1 MQKFPRGLVT
11 DPNDTLTMA
20 GRVMVHWH
28 QLDPQCELRELRVD
42 ASSGLSETEAARR
55 GSEYGRNELVVSGIK
70 SPWLILWQQVS
81 SLMVFI
87 LIVAAA
93 ISALLTDYKDAI
105 AIGAIV
111 VLNAVLGFSQEY
123 RAERAM
129 LALKRLAMPIVR
141 VRRDGKMREIPATSL
156 VPGDIVALETGNF
169 LAADCRVL
177 ESMNLQTQEAALT
190 GESQPVRKLIGPIEA
205 SNVALGDR
213 RNMAY
218 MGTFI
223 TAGRG
228 LGVVTETGMLTELG
242 RIAGIMQSV
251 EREPTPLQRRLG
263 DLAKRLAT
271 AALLIVA
278 LIFILGLSRG
288 EGLKLMLLTAV
299 SIAVAAVPEGLP
311 AIVTIALT
319 LGSQRMLRRKALIRK
334 LSAVETLGSVT
345 VICSDKTG
353 TLTENRMAVE
363 ILRLPDRKLEVR
375 HGASGEGNGRH
386 RELQQAGFGLLL
398 AGGALCNDATISSPP
413 DELRSPAPVGD
424 PTEVA
429 LLLAA
434 SHFGLKKPELEA
446 VLPRLAEVPFSSERK
461 RMTTVHAISGRAS
474 LVSPGVQIAL
484 QGAGA
489 SHVAFMKGS
498 VESLLAACSTV
509 WVNEKREELDQAW
522 RRRLLAAN
530 DHLASQ
536 GMRVL
541 GVAFGHCEAIPPA
554 GEEETL
560 ERNLTFVGMIGI
572 MDPPRMEVASAVTTC
587 KTAGIR
593 PVMITGDH
601 PLTAQRIAAEIG
613 IQDDGQVISGTQLDR
628 LSKCELR
635 LLAESTPVYARVS
648 PEHKLKII
656 ESLQQG
662 GHIVAMTGDGVNDAP
677 ALKKADIGVAMGL
690 TGTEV
695 AKEAADMVL
704 LDDNFATIVAAVE
717 EGRVIYDNIRKF
729 VRYILATNSGEI
741 WVMLVTPLFGM
752 PLALLPLQILWMNLV
767 TDGLPALALSV
778 EPPEPDTMRRPPH
791 PPDESIFARGM
802 GRHVVWVGLL
812 MGLLSFGVGYGYW
825 RVHDPKWQ
833 TMVFTTLTLSQM
845 AHVMA
850 IRSERLSLFRV
861 GLLSNKPLLA
871 AVLLTAIL
879 QLGLVYVPSLQS
891 VFRTMALPI
900 PDLAL
905 SIAATAVIFW
915 AVELEKSLIRQR
927 APAYQ

>member
-1 MQKFPRGLVT
+1 MQIPRYPGT
-11 DPNDTLTMA
+11 DPNDNPTLP
-20 GRVMVHWH
+20 GKVMIHWH
-28 QLDPQCELRELRVD
+28 QLDPQRTLRELRVD
-42 ASSGLSETEAARR
+42 PSSGLSETEATRR
-55 GSEYGRNELVVSGIK
+55 VSEYGRNELVVSGIK
-70 SPWLILWQQVS
+70 SPWLILWQQLTA
-81 SLMVFI
+81 LMVLI

-93 ISALLTDYKDAI
+93 ISALLTDYKDAV

-123 RAERAM
+123 RAEKAM
-129 LALKRLAMPIVR
+129 FALKRLAMPIAR
-141 VRRDGKMREIPATSL
+141 VRRGGKTREIPAISL
-156 VPGDIVALETGNF
+156 VPGDIVVLETGNF
-169 LAADCRVL
+169 LAADCRVI
-177 ESMNLQTQEAALT
+177 ESVNLQSQEAALT
-190 GESQPVRKLIGPIEA
+190 GESQPVRKLTGPIDA
-205 SNVALGDR
+205 SDVALGDR
-213 RNMAY
+213 RNMVY

-228 LGVVTETGMLTELG
+228 LGVVTETGMRTELG

-251 EREPTPLQRRLG
+251 EREPTPLQRRFG

-278 LIFILGLSRG
+278 LIFTLGLFRG
-288 EGLKLMLLTAV
+288 EGLKLMFLTAV

-363 ILRLPDRKLEVR
+363 ILQLPDRKLEVR
-375 HGASGEGNGRH
+375 HNASGEENGRQP
-386 RELQQAGFGLLL
+386 ELQPAGFGLLL
-398 AGGALCNDATISSPP
+398 VGGALCNDATISSSP
-413 DELRSPAPVGD
+413 DEVRSPVPAGD

-446 VLPRLAEVPFSSERK
+446 LLPRIAEVPFSSERK
-461 RMTTVHAISGRAS
+461 RMTTVHAIPDHSS
-474 LVSPGVQIAL
+474 LLSREIQIAL
-484 QGAGA
+484 QGTRA
-489 SHVAFMKGS
+489 SHLAFIKGS
-498 VESLLAACSTV
+498 VESLLDVCSTV
-509 WVNEKREELDQAW
+509 WVNENREELAQVW
-522 RRRLLAAN
+522 RHRLLAAN

-541 GVAFGHCEAIPPA
+541 GVAFRHCEAMPPA

-560 ERNLTFVGMIGI
+560 ERNLAFVGMIGI

-593 PVMITGDH
+593 AVMITGDH

-613 IQDDGQVISGTQLDR
+613 IQADGQVISGTQLDR
-628 LSKCELR
+628 LSKSELK

-656 ESLQQG
+656 ESLQEG

-690 TGTEV
+690 TGTDV

-778 EPPEPDTMRRPPH
+778 EPPEPDTMRRPPY

-802 GRHVVWVGLL
+802 GRHVIWVGLL
-812 MGLLSFGVGYGYW
+812 MGLLSFGVGYWYW
-825 RVHDPKWQ
+825 RAHDPKWQ

-845 AHVMA
+845 AHVLA

-871 AVLLTAIL
+871 AVFLTAIL
-879 QLGLVYVPSLQS
+879 QFGLVYVPFLQS
-891 VFRTMALPI
+891 VFRTIALPI

-915 AVELEKSLIRQR
+915 AVELEKWFICRR
-927 APAYQ
+927 AHR